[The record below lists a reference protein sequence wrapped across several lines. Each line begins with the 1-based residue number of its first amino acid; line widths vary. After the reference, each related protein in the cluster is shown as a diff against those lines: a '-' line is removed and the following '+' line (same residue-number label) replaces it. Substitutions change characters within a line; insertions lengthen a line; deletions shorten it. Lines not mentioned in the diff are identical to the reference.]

1 MFKIITICKKKMKK
15 LIIFIY
21 FFGFSLLSE
30 DFCVVNS
37 ILGNSKQILNCNDK
51 QLLFGYI
58 KFKSKQNNLKFSFNK
73 ELEEYVPLRY
83 KLDILTF
90 IRNNCYKKSLK
101 IKTITNFNS
110 KLDEYI
116 NEVIIECRYKL

>member
-1 MFKIITICKKKMKK
+1 MKK

-21 FFGFSLLSE
+21 CFSFSLLAE
-30 DFCVVNS
+30 DFCDSRN
-37 ILGNSKQILNCNDK
+37 ILDDNKRILDCNNK

-58 KFKSKQNNLKFSFNK
+58 KFKSKQNNLKFSLNK
-73 ELEEYVPLRY
+73 ELKEFVPRRY
-83 KLDILTF
+83 KSEILTF
-90 IRNNCYKKSLK
+90 VRNNCYKKSLK

-116 NEVIIECRYKL
+116 NEIIVECRYKL

>member
-1 MFKIITICKKKMKK
+1 MKK

-21 FFGFSLLSE
+21 FFGFNLASE
-30 DFCVVNS
+30 DFCVIRN
-37 ILGNSKQILNCNDK
+37 ILEKHKQILKCNDK

-58 KFKSKQNNLKFSFNK
+58 KFKSKQNNLKYSLNK
-73 ELEEYVPLRY
+73 EVKEYVPHRY
-83 KLDILTF
+83 KSEILTF
-90 IRNNCYKKSLK
+90 VRNNCYKKSLK

-116 NEVIIECRYKL
+116 NEIIIECRFKL

>member
-1 MFKIITICKKKMKK
+1 MKK

-21 FFGFSLLSE
+21 FFGFSLFSE
-30 DFCVVNS
+30 DFCVIHN
-37 ILGNSKQILNCNDK
+37 ILDNNKQILNCNDK

-58 KFKSKQNNLKFSFNK
+58 KFKSKQNNLKFSLNK
-73 ELEEYVPLRY
+73 DLKEYVPHRY
-83 KLDILTF
+83 KSEILTF
-90 IRNNCYKKSLK
+90 VRNNCYKKSLK

-116 NEVIIECRYKL
+116 NEIIIECRYKL

>member
-1 MFKIITICKKKMKK
+1 MKK

-21 FFGFSLLSE
+21 FFGLSLLAE
-30 DFCVVNS
+30 DFCVIPN
-37 ILGNSKQILNCNDK
+37 ILHNNKQILNCIDK

-58 KFKSKQNNLKFSFNK
+58 KFKSKQNNLKFHFNK
-73 ELEEYVPLRY
+73 EFKEYVPFRY
-83 KLDILTF
+83 KSEILTF
-90 IRNNCYKKSLK
+90 VTNNCYKKSLK

-116 NEVIIECRYKL
+116 NEIIVECRYRL

>member
-1 MFKIITICKKKMKK
+1 MKK

-21 FFGFSLLSE
+21 FFSFNLLSE
-30 DFCVVNS
+30 DFCVIRN
-37 ILGNSKQILNCNDK
+37 ILEKNKQILNCNDK

-58 KFKSKQNNLKFSFNK
+58 KFKSKQNNLKYSLNK
-73 ELEEYVPLRY
+73 EVKEYVPHRY
-83 KLDILTF
+83 KSEILTF
-90 IRNNCYKKSLK
+90 VRNNCYKKSLK

-116 NEVIIECRYKL
+116 NEIIIECRFKL

>member
-1 MFKIITICKKKMKK
+1 MKK

-21 FFGFSLLSE
+21 FFGFSLSSE
-30 DFCVVNS
+30 DFCVIHN
-37 ILGNSKQILNCNDK
+37 ILEKNKKILNCNDK

-58 KFKSKQNNLKFSFNK
+58 KFKSKQNNLKYSFNK
-73 ELEEYVPLRY
+73 EVKEYVPHRY
-83 KLDILTF
+83 KSEILTF
-90 IRNNCYKKSLK
+90 VRNNCYKKSLK

-116 NEVIIECRYKL
+116 NEIIIECRFKL

>member
-1 MFKIITICKKKMKK
+1 MKK

-21 FFGFSLLSE
+21 FFDFTLLSE
-30 DFCVVNS
+30 DFCVIDD
-37 ILGNSKQILNCNDK
+37 ILDNNKQILNCNDN

-58 KFKSKQNNLKFSFNK
+58 KFKSKQKNLKFSFNT

-83 KLDILTF
+83 KSDILTF
-90 IRNNCYKKSLK
+90 VRNNCYKRSLK

-110 KLDEYI
+110 KLNEYI
-116 NEVIIECRYKL
+116 NEIIIECRYKL

>member
-1 MFKIITICKKKMKK
+1 MKK

-21 FFGFSLLSE
+21 FFGFSLLAE
-30 DFCVVNS
+30 GFCVIPN
-37 ILGNSKQILNCNDK
+37 ILDNNIHTLNCSEN

-58 KFKSKQNNLKFSFNK
+58 KFKSKQNNLKFHFNK
-73 ELEEYVPLRY
+73 EFKEYVPFRY
-83 KLDILTF
+83 KSEILTF
-90 IRNNCYKKSLK
+90 VTNNCYKKSLK

-116 NEVIIECRYKL
+116 NEIIVECRYRL

>member
-1 MFKIITICKKKMKK
+1 MKK

-21 FFGFSLLSE
+21 FFSFSLFSE
-30 DFCVVNS
+30 DFCVIDN
-37 ILGNSKQILNCNDK
+37 ILDNNKQIQNCNYK

-73 ELEEYVPLRY
+73 EVEEYVPHRY
-83 KLDILTF
+83 KSEILTF
-90 IRNNCYKKSLK
+90 VRNNCYKKSLK

-116 NEVIIECRYKL
+116 NEIIIECRYKL